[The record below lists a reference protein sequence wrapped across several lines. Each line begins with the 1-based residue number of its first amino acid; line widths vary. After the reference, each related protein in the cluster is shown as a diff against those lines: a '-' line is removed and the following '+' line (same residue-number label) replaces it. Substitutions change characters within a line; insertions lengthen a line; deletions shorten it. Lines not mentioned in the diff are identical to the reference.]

1 MYTLLY
7 LKWMTNKD
15 PLYGTWKSCSVL
27 RASLDGRGVW
37 ERRDTCVCM
46 AESLCC
52 SPETT
57 PTLLIRYT
65 PIQNK
70 NFKLKQRKITNEP
83 VIIKNKYAQTRCQT
97 IRAHYNL
104 IAKDAT
110 VNKNSIVLAPVELTK
125 PPSSLRISQILYYS
139 Q

>member
-1 MYTLLY
+1 MYTRLY

-15 PLYGTWKSCSVL
+15 PLYGTWNSCSVL

-37 ERRDTCVCM
+37 EGRDTCVCM

-57 PTLLIRYT
+57 PVLLIGYT

-70 NFKLKQRKITNEP
+70 NFKVKPTKITNEP
-83 VIIKNKYAQTRCQT
+83 VIIKNK
-97 IRAHYNL
+97 
-104 IAKDAT
+104 
-110 VNKNSIVLAPVELTK
+110 
-125 PPSSLRISQILYYS
+125 
-139 Q
+139 